1 MKKYYSLAL
10 ATLFC
15 FAFQNSSFAQ
25 DAAVEEIVMSDVY
38 AAGGQE
44 TVRIKFKN
52 AGTTSFS
59 GVTLNWSTDGGTTV
73 NSYPLPGFPFSP
85 GASFTIDHNVKV
97 IFANPGSFTDMKVW
111 TSNPGNNTDIN
122 TANDTLVKQIFVNT
136 GTTVSKGVL
145 IEEFTTVPCGY
156 CPDGGYTLENVLTSN
171 PNAVGVGIH
180 AGFGTDAMT
189 IPEHSTI
196 ASAYTTSAP
205 AAAIDRFRFSPGGNL
220 ATSTRSQ
227 WNSRTQIRQALGSP
241 VDIVLSGNYD
251 NVTRQTSIKVSANWV
266 DYPLPGD
273 IRIGVY
279 LVEDSVIGTGSGYNQ
294 RNFYNT
300 VSGHPY
306 YQKGD
311 PIYGYPHRHVV
322 RGVRPQGNPWGV
334 QGVVSTFPQKNTTD
348 TVAYSFILPTAWDA
362 EQMSIVAFVAYY
374 DADKDKRNIINA
386 KEQKLFQ
393 ISTGIQKQ
401 SKAIAEVELFPNPA
415 NEHVFVN
422 YHLAQAA
429 NVQVNILDL
438 AGKIVAK
445 DYKGNLAAGNQQALL
460 NTSNL
465 ASGIYFI
472 EINAN
477 GQRSIHKLSIK

>member
-1 MKKYYSLAL
+1 MLLILSS
-10 ATLFC
+10 
-15 FAFQNSSFAQ
+15 NSNAQ
-25 DAAVEEIVMSDVY
+25 DAAVEQIVMDDVY

-59 GVTLNWSTDGGTTV
+59 GITLNWSTDGGTTV

-85 GASFTIDHNVKV
+85 GSSFTIDHSVKV
-97 IFANPGSFTDMKVW
+97 VFANPGTFTDMKVW

-205 AAAIDRFRFSPGGNL
+205 AAAIDRFRFTASGNL
-220 ATSTRSQ
+220 ATSARSQ
-227 WNSRTQIRQALGSP
+227 WNPRTQLRQSLGSP
-241 VDIVLSGNYD
+241 VDIVISGNYD
-251 NVTRQTSIKVSANWV
+251 NVTRQTYIKVSANWV

-273 IRIGVY
+273 IRIGLY
-279 LVEDSVIGTGSGYNQ
+279 LVEDSVVGSGPGYNQ
-294 RNFYNT
+294 RNFYNNA
-300 VSGHPY
+300 SGHPY
-306 YQKGD
+306 FGAGD

-322 RGVRPQGNPWGV
+322 RGVRPQGNPWGQSGLV
-334 QGVVSTFPQKNTTD
+334 ATFPQQNTTD
-348 TVAYSFILPTAWDA
+348 TVAYNFTLPTAWDA
-362 EQMSIVAFVAYY
+362 EQMSVVAFLAYY
-374 DADKDKRNIINA
+374 NSSTDERNIINA

-393 ISTGIQKQ
+393 ISTGIKKQ
-401 SKAIAEVELFPNPA
+401 ESSIAEVSLYPNPA
-415 NEHVFVN
+415 NEQVFVN
-422 YHLAQAA
+422 YKLDKAA
-429 NVQVNILDL
+429 SVQVNILDL
-438 AGKIVAK
+438 TGKIVAQ
-445 DYKGNLAAGNQQALL
+445 DFRGNLAAGNQQALL
-460 NTSNL
+460 NISGL
-465 ASGIYFI
+465 AAGIYFV
-472 EINAN
+472 ELNAN
-477 GQRSIHKLSIK
+477 GQKSIHKLSVK